1 MKVLI
6 FQKKILIVFCSRS
19 EWSEDKC
26 TLSLLPAQPTD
37 AGTWTCLT
45 DDVVQKKHDSFTL
58 EVVSGELEVAI
69 EEDPFEDMKIETDL
83 EEEYELR

>member
-1 MKVLI
+1 MS
-6 FQKKILIVFCSRS
+6 FSKKILIIFCSRS
-19 EWSEDKC
+19 EWSENKC
-26 TLSLLPAQPTD
+26 TLSLKAAGPAD

-45 DDVVQKKHDSFTL
+45 DDVVQKEHDSFTL
-58 EVVSGELEVAI
+58 EVVSGELEVAF